1 MPVCPCGRCARGDLR
16 AVDGKLTKISFF
28 TTSRTHTQQ
37 NSIRILEG
45 KATRPADLVSGQA
58 QLCATAA
65 ASAGSAECERRSR
78 LAPHSGKT
86 KSKSGSTHPRKPT
99 PKYVSGKQ
107 VTPTPA
113 TNTLATR
120 PAQVYHTVRPHTGD
134 HMACRT
140 RLCHNSGRFFQAN
153 RPRWRQ
159 ISDGNASET
168 STSGFAQPIGRARHG
183 QGNRAGWELL
193 HRATGT
199 YSAKEGAAAT
209 GRQRKNEAKAAGA
222 RVRRGR
228 LPPGTYGARWE
239 LALLGKKG
247 ARACRAWARHRS
259 HQGGGAGQQAWA

>member
-1 MPVCPCGRCARGDLR
+1 MR
-16 AVDGKLTKISFF
+16 AAQPAGTALWKDKNSSNFVSSVLGFRSPISSPDG
-28 TTSRTHTQQ
+28 
-37 NSIRILEG
+37 G
-45 KATRPADLVSGQA
+45 ATPSSVTAADLTQTST
-58 QLCATAA
+58 CASLARDKDP
-65 ASAGSAECERRSR
+65 CKNRRSCDQR
-78 LAPHSGKT
+78 SAI
-86 KSKSGSTHPRKPT
+86 SKSGSTHPRKPT
-99 PKYVSGKQ
+99 PTYVSGKQ

-247 ARACRAWARHRS
+247 ARACRAWARHRP